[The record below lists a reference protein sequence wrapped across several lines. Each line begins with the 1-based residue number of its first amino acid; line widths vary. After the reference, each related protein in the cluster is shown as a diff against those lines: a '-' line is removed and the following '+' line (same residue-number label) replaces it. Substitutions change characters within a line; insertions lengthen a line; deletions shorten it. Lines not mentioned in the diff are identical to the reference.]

1 MDLHVFDG
9 IHHVRHTLKR
19 ASNAMVRPPSIHLI
33 DVKITPEGEVE
44 TVLPVMPDE
53 EMEFKEFYSAI
64 LQTLLHPLGKV
75 DGMKFNP
82 LELVGHLQRIFHVP
96 NASHSTLVKEEV
108 NKRPDHF
115 FLRVTVV
122 EAKDIKGMDPNG
134 MSDPYCIL
142 THCNKA
148 SSSCPS
154 QQRSSPQHSHNKNQA
169 RSDSL
174 DQLTSHKTHSLQH
187 ANTLPQTSGN
197 SSSKFLSPQTSV
209 PETSHHHSLSRN
221 IQRNRSFNRKDR
233 RRKSLEHLGVDA
245 RQQNIQQD
253 LHVHSLAVPDERRR
267 KGSDSFPISPN
278 LTHNNSLEANSL
290 YRTSCKSATLHPVW
304 NETFDIELD
313 RLDGE
318 LIITMWDL
326 DEETSLWDACKSLEA
341 EHKLAGI
348 KNIFRHMKHGINK
361 CTDDFL
367 GQITIPLDKIE
378 AATIT
383 EDWYRLQR
391 GHAKVMSSQVT
402 GKLHLKM
409 HYLRIKSE
417 NHPERDERA
426 LSYYHQLVTAA
437 QKHDAGKHIKSRQD
451 KEKTP
456 WDGRLSRLSHHV
468 LNQFAV
474 QNGIS
479 KLSQNIM
486 YLSALLDFQLEFTR
500 KLKEIEM
507 APPELIMEPL
517 PEESAFDETDSSPPL
532 SSLTP
537 NNNNQGNN
545 SSLTGSLSE
554 KMDPPKDDK
563 TVRRSPNRSSL
574 RRQGSEFDYGE
585 KFVPQQMVNGK
596 LGGLVIND
604 RFVREALY
612 KIHAEMMAESAVTIY
627 GSDPKGLATLFENRP
642 EWLRFETAIVE
653 NSISSYIYECLA
665 NLPDCEPFFPPTNLI
680 GLDNANKNCKLQ
692 LLQNLLSMSIWRDH
706 DTPVHRLVMKLLES
720 VVRNDTRKY
729 ILTDLDAI
737 PLSQGSLK
745 PGELVDLLARYA
757 ELLSRF
763 TIYCK
768 NQKDYKNFFS
778 RFHVDFFSTV
788 TIEIDRQVSKY
799 LQDII
804 LIRLNQYHARYRR
817 FPQNIAEAS
826 KAGLALYMAVKN
838 LVSILK
844 KNVTGNERLQL
855 EQYSIWFQVPLTYWL
870 VTFQHETFSR
880 VHKALELDKDVK
892 LVHEVVKYSNS
903 AVDVQACFAKVTQE
917 WQSIG
922 YECPNSRCMAIT
934 KLTDLICEGAKL
946 YACKIHCILESN
958 GFYKT
963 SKDGQF
969 DIKDKLCITLNNIE
983 HVRGYLDNLPTLLE
997 WEANCNQLA
1006 AHHQTAEAGKL
1017 TLSTL
1022 RRLTQRACHDIHY
1035 MSSLLEKKI
1044 AYRLSQEVNKHLDK
1058 FVNPQKGQTSEECM
1072 EELLDYID
1080 ENLGTLYKQLL
1091 PQIFPRL
1098 VQELWNALLTSIRSR
1113 IQDGRPPGYYKRLQQ
1128 SLDSLEAYFQRPGIE
1143 LTSST
1148 TRTDEYHAI
1157 MEKLEPNTRSTFS
1170 LLALY
1175 YRDLALDMATPMA
1188 YLGHVSIKMAYHEVP
1203 GDMRSLSVK
1212 VCNAVDLPG
1221 VKRNG
1226 FSDPKIIVEIAP
1238 ETTFNKVLSF
1248 KTMVKYKELNP
1259 VYNQVFQFGALPEEA
1274 FELDTVILSVTV
1286 VDHNSVVCDS
1296 FIGEAFIPLHQAR
1309 QVTEKQTV
1317 DHCPAIM
1324 LALKR
1329 PRRLRGHVEILRSR
1343 SKWDKSA
1350 KQFITKRT
1358 WAIQQQRQ
1366 RTDKKI
1372 VKRHSHNAFF
1382 PE

>member
-1 MDLHVFDG
+1 
-9 IHHVRHTLKR
+9 
-19 ASNAMVRPPSIHLI
+19 
-33 DVKITPEGEVE
+33 
-44 TVLPVMPDE
+44 
-53 EMEFKEFYSAI
+53 
-64 LQTLLHPLGKV
+64 
-75 DGMKFNP
+75 MKFNP

-108 NKRPDHF
+108 NRRPDRF

-148 SSSCPS
+148 SSSPA
-154 QQRSSPQHSHNKNQA
+154 QQRSSHHHSQSKGHA
-169 RSDSL
+169 RSDSF
-174 DQLTSHKTHSLQH
+174 DQLLGYQSHPMQHS
-187 ANTLPQTSGN
+187 NTLPLSSAN
-197 SSSKFLSPQTSV
+197 STGKFLSPQTSL
-209 PETSHHHSLSRN
+209 PEATHHLSLNRN
-221 IQRNRSFNRKDR
+221 VQRNRSFNRKDR
-233 RRKSLEHLGVDA
+233 RRKSLEHLG
-245 RQQNIQQD
+245 
-253 LHVHSLAVPDERRR
+253 L
-267 KGSDSFPISPN
+267 GS
-278 LTHNNSLEANSL
+278 
-290 YRTSCKSATLHPVW
+290 
-304 NETFDIELD
+304 ELN
-313 RLDGE
+313 RIDGE

-341 EHKLAGI
+341 DHKLAGI

-367 GQITIPLDKIE
+367 GQVTIPLDKIE

-409 HYLRIKSE
+409 HYLRMKSE
-417 NHPERDERA
+417 NPAETDERA

-437 QKHDAGKHIKSRQD
+437 QKHDAGKHIKNKD
-451 KEKTP
+451 TP
-456 WDGRLSRLSHHV
+456 WDGRLSTLSHHV

-474 QNGIS
+474 QSGIS
-479 KLSQNIM
+479 KLSQNII
-486 YLSALLDFQLEFTR
+486 YLSALLEFQLEFTR
-500 KLKEIEM
+500 KLKEMEM
-507 APPELIMEPL
+507 ASPDSIMQPS
-517 PEESAFDETDSSPPL
+517 PVESGFDETDSISSPYTP
-532 SSLTP
+532 TP
-537 NNNNQGNN
+537 NNNNHSNRSPQIGN
-545 SSLTGSLSE
+545 LPE
-554 KMDPPKDDK
+554 KTDPPKDEEVK
-563 TVRRSPNRSSL
+563 QRSPSRSKFRLQRDSV
-574 RRQGSEFDYGE
+574 FDHGDN
-585 KFVPQQMVNGK
+585 FVPQLMGSDK
-596 LGGLVIND
+596 LGGMVND
-604 RFVREALY
+604 RLVREALY

-627 GSDPKGLATLFENRP
+627 GSDPKGVATLFEKRP

-665 NLPDCEPFFPPTNLI
+665 SLPDCESFFPPNNLI

-692 LLQNLLSMSIWRDH
+692 LLQNLLSMRIWRDH
-706 DTPVHRLVMKLLES
+706 KTPVHRLVMKLLES
-720 VVRNDTRKY
+720 VVRNDTRKH
-729 ILTDLDAI
+729 ILTDLDSI
-737 PLSQGSLK
+737 PLPEGSLK
-745 PGELVDLLARYA
+745 PGELVDLLARFA
-757 ELLSRF
+757 EVLSRF
-763 TIYCK
+763 TSYCK
-768 NQKDYKNFFS
+768 SQNDYKNFFS
-778 RFHVDFFSTV
+778 RFDVDFFTTV

-804 LIRLNQYHARYRR
+804 LKRLNQYQARYRR

-826 KAGLALYMAVKN
+826 KAGLALYMSVKN
-838 LVSILK
+838 LVAILK
-844 KNVTGNERLQL
+844 KNISKKDKLGL
-855 EQYSIWFQVPLTYWL
+855 EECYVWFQVPLTYWL

-880 VHKALELDKDVK
+880 VHKALELDTEVK

-917 WQSIG
+917 WRSIG
-922 YECPNSRCMAIT
+922 YENPNSRCMAIT

-946 YACKIHCILESN
+946 YACKIHCILETN

-1006 AHHQTAEAGKL
+1006 AHHQTAAAGKL

-1022 RRLTQRACHDIHY
+1022 KRLTQRACHDIHY
-1035 MSSLLEKKI
+1035 MSSLLERKI

-1058 FVNPQKGQTSEECM
+1058 FVNPQKGHTSDECM

-1080 ENLGTLYKQLL
+1080 DNLGTLYKQLL

-1113 IQDGRPPGYYKRLQQ
+1113 IQEGRPPGYYKRLQQ
-1128 SLDSLEAYFQRPGIE
+1128 SLDSLEAYFQRPGID
-1143 LTSST
+1143 LTSSK

-1157 MEKLEPNTRSTFS
+1157 LEKLEPNTRSTFS

-1212 VCNAVDLPG
+1212 GL
-1221 VKRNG
+1221 
-1226 FSDPKIIVEIAP
+1226 SDPKIIVEICP
-1238 ETTFNKVLSF
+1238 ETTFNKVLAF
-1248 KTMVKYKELNP
+1248 KTAVKYKEVNP
-1259 VYNQVFQFGALPEEA
+1259 VFNEVFQFGALPEEA

-1286 VDHNSVVCDS
+1286 VDHNTVVCDS
-1296 FIGEAFIPLHQAR
+1296 FLGEAFIPLHQAR
-1309 QVTEKQTV
+1309 PVTEKQTV
-1317 DHCPAIM
+1317 DHCPAVM

-1329 PRRLRGHVEILRSR
+1329 PRRHRGHVEVRG
-1343 SKWDKSA
+1343 
-1350 KQFITKRT
+1350 
-1358 WAIQQQRQ
+1358 
-1366 RTDKKI
+1366 
-1372 VKRHSHNAFF
+1372 HSEFF
-1382 PE
+1382 FF